1 MTEENKNLVTIA
13 TMSPKQQF
21 ALGFEA
27 GWYAAIDAALKETEL
42 LTGDKGT
49 ASSGLSR
56 TFRTMAKLKKLRE
69 RRHG

>member
-1 MTEENKNLVTIA
+1 MNEITENIPANT
-13 TMSPKQQF
+13 QF

-27 GWYAAIDAALKETEL
+27 GWYAAIDAALKEAEL

-56 TFRTMAKLKKLRE
+56 TFRTMARLKKLRAE
-69 RRHG
+69 YSR

>member
-1 MTEENKNLVTIA
+1 MTSTVDHTEIKKMTPET
-13 TMSPKQQF
+13 QF

-56 TFRTMAKLKKLRE
+56 TFRTMTRLKKLRE
-69 RRHG
+69 RLKG

>member
-1 MTEENKNLVTIA
+1 MNEPAKNIP
-13 TMSPKQQF
+13 PKTQY
-21 ALGFEA
+21 ALGFEV

-56 TFRTMAKLKKLRE
+56 TFRTMAKLKKLRAE
-69 RRHG
+69 YKR